1 MKDCN
6 MCGNPIPDMEMVCR
20 HCKSPQPASVTT
32 VARERLRTINIKDG
46 MPLVEQ
52 GLAQLETELTR
63 AMQSRVG
70 VVRVIHGY
78 GSTGKGGALKDAC
91 RAYLSR
97 MLKAGKISSFLP
109 GEEYAMATNA
119 GRNLMKRFPDL
130 RGSERSDNRNPGIT
144 FVEP

>member
-1 MKDCN
+1 MKDCET
-6 MCGNPIPDMEMVCR
+6 CGNKIPDAAMVCR
-20 HCKSPQPASVTT
+20 FCNSQQSARATKAP
-32 VARERLRTINIKDG
+32 RERLRTINIKDG

-97 MLKAGKISSFLP
+97 LMKAGQISSFLP
-109 GEEYAMATNA
+109 GEEYSLATNA
-119 GRNLMKRFPDL
+119 GRNLMKRCPDL